1 MSVTQPKHLALAA
14 SALVIAGCGPSSEP
28 VVSFG
33 TDVKPLLDRYCL
45 ECHKTD
51 TDGYAASGFSVETY
65 ADVMK
70 GTRFGPTVIA
80 GDAFNS
86 NLMILIEGRA
96 SPAIAMPHDGT
107 RVYTAHVETL
117 RTWIDKGAL
126 DN

>member
-1 MSVTQPKHLALAA
+1 MSVKQAKHLALAA

-33 TDVKPLLDRYCL
+33 TDVKPILDRYCL
-45 ECHKTD
+45 ECHKTG
-51 TDGYAASGFSVETY
+51 TAGYAASGFSVETY
-65 ADVMK
+65 DDLMK
-70 GTRFGPTVIA
+70 GTQFGPTVIA

-107 RVYTAHVETL
+107 RVYTAHVESL
-117 RTWIDKGAL
+117 RAWIDQGAL